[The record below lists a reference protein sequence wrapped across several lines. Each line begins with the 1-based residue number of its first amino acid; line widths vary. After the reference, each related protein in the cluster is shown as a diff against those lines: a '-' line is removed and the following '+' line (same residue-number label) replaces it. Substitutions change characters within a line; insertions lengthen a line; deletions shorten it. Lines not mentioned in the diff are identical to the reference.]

1 MFNSRTLLVGTLVG
15 GNTLEKYISKSVK
28 NNMIGKEISTKKC
41 TFIFIFGQNNKK
53 FNNRTLLVKML
64 VGRRNT
70 LEKYIS
76 KSIKNNMITDNEK
89 RNFNKKCTFIFI
101 FI

>member
-41 TFIFIFGQNNKK
+41 TFVFILG
-53 FNNRTLLVKML
+53 
-64 VGRRNT
+64 
-70 LEKYIS
+70 
-76 KSIKNNMITDNEK
+76 
-89 RNFNKKCTFIFI
+89 
-101 FI
+101 

>member
-1 MFNSRTLLVGTLVG
+1 MFNSRILLVGTLVE

-41 TFIFIFGQNNKK
+41 TFVFIFGQNNKK
-53 FNNRTLLVKML
+53 FNNRMLLVKTL

-70 LEKYIS
+70 LEKLS
-76 KSIKNNMITDNEK
+76 KNPIKNHNDFIMI
-89 RNFNKKCTFIFI
+89 
-101 FI
+101 